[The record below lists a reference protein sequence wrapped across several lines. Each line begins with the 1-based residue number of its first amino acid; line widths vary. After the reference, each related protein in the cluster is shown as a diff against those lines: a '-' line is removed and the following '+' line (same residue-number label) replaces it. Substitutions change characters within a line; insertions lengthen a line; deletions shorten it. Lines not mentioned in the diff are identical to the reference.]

1 MHEII
6 MGYQGE
12 MSLKGLN
19 RNQFES
25 AMMKILRYRLKTV
38 GKFKVYCTQSTFYME
53 PEEEDIDMDL
63 AFDRVRTVFGLA
75 ALSRAVVCEKDF
87 DTICQ
92 TAEDYLGDSLHG
104 IKTFKVEARRSDKTY
119 PMTSP
124 ELMRELGA
132 YLLGKHNYL
141 LTLVKSQSARTQSAY
156 IYCSAGYGE
165 SSTDLVF
172 GGNGLIVESGRML
185 RRTERFSTE
194 EQLIVA
200 DIDTEKL
207 LNSRR
212 RTTTFAPH
220 RPAERIIVEIPLPEN
235 PANVTLD
242 REFNSHPFVPQTPEE
257 MDESGREIINI
268 QTMGLAQRLQHTDCK
283 KVVIGV
289 SGGLDSTLALLIAVR
304 TFDRLGLDRK
314 GIIGVTMPGF
324 GTSNRTYR
332 NSIALMRCLGIT
344 SREISIRKACEQHF
358 ADIGLNPEEQSS
370 AYENAQARERT
381 QILMDIANM
390 EHGMV
395 LGTGDL
401 SELALGW
408 ATYNGDQMSMYGLN
422 ASLPKTLIQ
431 VLLRWMAQVCQ
442 DDAIRETLL
451 DVVATPISPELL
463 PSGEEGGIAQH
474 TEKLVGPYEL
484 HDFFLYH
491 FIQNGYSPAK
501 ILFAAE
507 TAFDGRYDR
516 ATILRWMRVFFQR
529 FFSQQFKR
537 SAMPDGPKV
546 GIISLS
552 PRGDWRMPSDATA
565 TLWLREIDLLIQE
578 K

>member
-1 MHEII
+1 MQVIIAEKPSVAREIAAI
-6 MGYQGE
+6 VGATNRKDGFIEGNGYAVTWAFGH
-12 MSLKGLN
+12 LVGL
-19 RNQFES
+19 
-25 AMMKILRYRLKTV
+25 AMPQQYGIAGFRRENLPILPSSFILLPRQVREGKEYKADPGVVKQLGILREL
-38 GKFKVYCTQSTFYME
+38 
-53 PEEEDIDMDL
+53 
-63 AFDRVRTVFGLA
+63 FG
-75 ALSRAVVCEKDF
+75 
-87 DTICQ
+87 
-92 TAEDYLGDSLHG
+92 
-104 IKTFKVEARRSDKTY
+104 
-119 PMTSP
+119 M
-124 ELMRELGA
+124 
-132 YLLGKHNYL
+132 
-141 LTLVKSQSARTQSAY
+141 
-156 IYCSAGYGE
+156 
-165 SSTDLVF
+165 
-172 GGNGLIVESGRML
+172 
-185 RRTERFSTE
+185 
-194 EQLIVA
+194 
-200 DIDTEKL
+200 
-207 LNSRR
+207 
-212 RTTTFAPH
+212 
-220 RPAERIIVEIPLPEN
+220 AERIIVEIPLPEN

-442 DDAIRETLL
+442 DDAIREILL